1 MTYLNQFRKKAVER
15 KLQIY
20 LLKFLGTTEEVYISP
35 VHKEVRYDDYEEQ
48 LPMAAEPILPPEED

>member
-1 MTYLNQFRKKAVER
+1 MLE
-15 KLQIY
+15 KLKVY